1 MGPNI
6 VFLLADDLGWR
17 DLSCYG
23 STFYETPNL
32 DRLAAEGMRF
42 TDAYAACPVCSPSR
56 ASLLTGKYPARVGI
70 TNWIYGQERGK
81 LMEVPFIDHLPD
93 NEFTLAEALREGGYQ
108 NWHVGKWHLGDA
120 ELIQR
125 HGFDCNIGGCHWGHP
140 AHGYFAPF
148 QNPVLDDSTIPEG
161 TYLDTYL
168 TDRAIELI
176 RGRDKSRP
184 FFLNLWYYLVHM
196 PAMAPE
202 ALVEKYRRKAHQMGL
217 DAIDPI
223 VEGEHFPCEH
233 KRKERV
239 QRRVVQSDPVYA
251 AMMEILDTN
260 IGRVLDA
267 LEEEGLTQ
275 DTLVLF
281 SSDNG
286 GLSTAE
292 GSPTCNAPLREG
304 KGWMTDGGLREP
316 LIVRYPGH
324 VPASSVTGAL
334 FTSPDLYPTLLD
346 FAGLAPRPEQHV
358 DGVSVRTVLEGR
370 PAAPHGPIFWHYPH
384 YGNQGG
390 TPTCAV
396 RDGRYK
402 LIEYFEDN
410 HVELY
415 DLTNDASECCDLS
428 QALPEVRD
436 RLSRML
442 TAWRDTEVHGKIPE
456 RNPNYDPFD

>member
-1 MGPNI
+1 MQPNI

-32 DRLAAEGMRF
+32 DRLALQGMRF

-81 LMEVPFIDHLPD
+81 LLEVPFLDHLPD
-93 NEFTLAEALREGGYQ
+93 NEFTLPEALREGGYQ
-108 NWHVGKWHLGDA
+108 TWHVGKWHLGGA
-120 ELIQR
+120 ELITR
-125 HGFDCNIGGCHWGHP
+125 HGFDVNVGGCHWGHP

-148 QNPVLDDSTIPEG
+148 QNPVIDDSDIPAG

-168 TDRAIELI
+168 TDRALDLI
-176 RGRDKSRP
+176 RSRDKDRP

-196 PAMAPE
+196 PEMAPE
-202 ALVEKYRRKAHQMGL
+202 DLVEKYRRKARRMGL
-217 DAIDPI
+217 DKVEAIVP
-223 VEGEHFPCEH
+223 GEHFPCEH
-233 KRKERV
+233 KKDERV
-239 QRRVVQSDPVYA
+239 ERRVVQSDPVYA

-260 IGRVLDA
+260 IGRVLD
-267 LEEEGLTQ
+267 LLDEEGLAGN
-275 DTLVLF
+275 TLVLF

-292 GSPTCNAPLREG
+292 GSPTCNYPLREG

-316 LIVRYPGH
+316 LLARFPGRI
-324 VPASSVTGAL
+324 PAGRVTDAV
-334 FTSPDLYPTLLD
+334 FTSPDLYPTLLSY
-346 FAGLAPRPEQHV
+346 AGLPARPAQHV
-358 DGVSVRTVLEGR
+358 DGVNARDAFEGR
-370 PAAPHGPIFWHYPH
+370 AFARGPVFWHYPH

-390 TPTCAV
+390 TPACAV

-402 LIEYFEDN
+402 LIEYFEDGAL
-410 HVELY
+410 ELY
-415 DLTNDASECCDLS
+415 DLVNDPSEMQNLAQDLP
-428 QALPEVRD
+428 AVRD
-436 RLSRML
+436 ALHARLA
-442 TAWRDTEVHGKIPE
+442 AWRDTEVCGKIPE
-456 RNPNYDPFD
+456 RNPAYDPFD